1 MDNNQDIGS
10 AASER
15 LKIASLDKQETGYQ
29 NMRSWC

>member
-10 AASER
+10 AASEK
-15 LKIASLDKQETGYQ
+15 LKIVSLDKQETGYQ